1 MKTQSD
7 RQTELAAIEVL
18 RQTGVDVLE
27 AALVAKRALEA
38 GRGRV
43 RRAMAC
49 IAAGEEELRRREKT
63 VTFARAVEEA
73 LEARKDRRSRTL
85 CDFRGITKRFMRR
98 CKGLA
103 NRRIRSIS
111 AEECKA
117 YINQAFDTPW
127 QRNKARL
134 ILSGVFSTAC
144 KRGWCAENPVRK
156 VEPECVEEKR
166 IRILSKEEI
175 GRLMHTAETF
185 EGGACLA
192 ATAIMLYAGVR
203 PNEVERLR
211 WSDVRLDDGVICIA
225 PHHSKTG
232 GARHVTIF
240 QPLARILKR
249 IRRPGDERI
258 CPPNWRRLRTRLHH
272 VAGFANWQPDV
283 LRHTFATHHLATFR
297 NYAELQ
303 LEMGHRSAELLRTRY
318 VAMEGVYH
326 REKSLL
332 IS

>member
-1 MKTQSD
+1 MKTKSN
-7 RQTELAAIEVL
+7 RQTELAAVEVL

-43 RRAMAC
+43 KRAMAC

-73 LEARKDRRSRTL
+73 WEARKNRRTRTL
-85 CDFRGITKRFMRR
+85 CDFRNITKRFMRR

-103 NRRIRSIS
+103 TRRVRSIS
-111 AEECKA
+111 AEECKE
-117 YINQAFDTPW
+117 YIKQAFNTPR

-134 ILSGVFSTAC
+134 ILSGIFSTAC
-144 KRGWCAENPVRK
+144 KRGWCAENPVRR
-156 VEPECVEEKR
+156 VEPERLEEKR
-166 IRILSKEEI
+166 ISILNKEEI
-175 GRLMHTAETF
+175 TRLMRTAETF
-185 EGGACLA
+185 EGGTCLA
-192 ATAIMLYAGVR
+192 AIAIMLYAGVR

-240 QPLARILKR
+240 PPLARILQR
-249 IRRPGDERI
+249 IYRPESERI
-258 CPPNWRRLRTRLHH
+258 CPPNWRRLRTRLHGE
-272 VAGFANWQPDV
+272 AGFTTWQPDV
-283 LRHTFATHHLATFR
+283 LRHTFATHHLASFR

-318 VAMEGVYH
+318 IAMEGVYR
-326 REKSLL
+326 REDSLL
-332 IS
+332 VC